1 MASPTSQADTEP
13 TPGGVAAV
21 AGPQGSGTGPTPTP
35 DALRRRLRLICDLA
49 DALAAQTD
57 SVRRHP
63 EALAE
68 TGQPGRLIEPLAEH
82 AARLQRVAV
91 RLRRSLE
98 EMEGT
103 ARDVD
108 PLGRPAER
116 SAAAPTGATEPTGGQ
131 TPGQGPHG
139 PSNPA
144 ESLALELRLAG
155 STREQ
160 VERYLMDAFDL
171 DNASEIT
178 ELVFGRTKSSPRSP
192 AGEDGLA
199 RTRD

>member
-1 MASPTSQADTEP
+1 MASSTSEVDTGTAAGDSTAEP
-13 TPGGVAAV
+13 GSRRPAA
-21 AGPQGSGTGPTPTP
+21 PSPE
-35 DALRRRLRLICDLA
+35 ALRRRLGLICDLA

-63 EALAE
+63 EALAQ
-68 TGQPGRLIEPLAEH
+68 TGKPARLVEPLAEH
-82 AARLQRVAV
+82 STRLQRVAV

-108 PLGRPAER
+108 SLDGAPER
-116 SAAAPTGATEPTGGQ
+116 SAPSATTSTLPASGKPA
-131 TPGQGPHG
+131 PGQGRHG
-139 PSNPA
+139 PSDPA

-178 ELVFGRTKSSPRSP
+178 ELVFGRTKSSPRSK
-192 AGEDGLA
+192 GRRGSLVGSD
-199 RTRD
+199 D